1 MTELR
6 RALALLAP
14 LTLAPMGCARTAPPP
29 TTVTAVA
36 HDTAPERAVAP
47 AAAARLTVSPLRFTE
62 RDVAALTLDAQGN
75 VSLQGA
81 PWARLSN
88 DRLVALDG
96 RVLAEVRDGRVRFDG
111 ADHEAALT
119 DDGALSHDGESLR
132 IDDAGTPVF
141 QGPRGTVTH
150 GALRIEGVTAST
162 RATAAVLV
170 GALMMRARAMRAD
183 APESP

>member
-6 RALALLAP
+6 RALALLASFA
-14 LTLAPMGCARTAPPP
+14 LAPTACVRAAQPPA
-29 TTVTAVA
+29 VTASVA
-36 HDTAPERAVAP
+36 HRAETAHTVAP
-47 AAAARLTVSPLRFTE
+47 ALTPRLTVAPLRFAE
-62 RDVAALTLDAQGN
+62 RDVAVLTLDAQGN

-81 PWARLSN
+81 PWARLSD

-96 RVLAEVRDGRVRFDG
+96 RVLAEVRDGRVRLDG
-111 ADHEAALT
+111 ADREAALT
-119 DDGALSHDGESLR
+119 DEGALVGGDETLR

-150 GALRIEGVTAST
+150 GALRIEGVTPAT

-170 GALMMRARAMRAD
+170 GALMMRGRAMRAD
-183 APESP
+183 APGSP